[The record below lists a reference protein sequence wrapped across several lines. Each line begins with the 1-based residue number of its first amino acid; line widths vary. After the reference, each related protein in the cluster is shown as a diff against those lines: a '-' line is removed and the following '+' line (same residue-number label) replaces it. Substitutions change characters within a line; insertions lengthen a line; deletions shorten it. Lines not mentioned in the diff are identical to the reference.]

1 MATTQPEELQTHPT
15 TGTSVPSAAGTAAPL
30 TPSEPRPTLKDWF
43 RFATIVI
50 IALNVLMFVIMVAQ
64 GVSFISPTAE
74 SVLKWGADYG
84 PLTLHGQWWRMVVS
98 TFLHFGLIHLA
109 FNMFVLFSIGLFMEE
124 LAGRMKL
131 CRIPTRKSHWNRAY
145 KGRGMQLG
153 RASTAKNGR
162 ATDGEYKYE
171 ARKSDVS
178 DRLAAFDPVY
188 DAAPDERCDPRQ
200 GWDARGRRLDADWS
214 AGACRVAVRNADAR
228 GAAVR
233 AHHHARGVAD
243 SNGYA
248 GDPRDVRGGNFPGA
262 AREGRSCVSVRLDA
276 THAWPD
282 GDFLVHPRSAWTVE
296 FAPTLAAH

>member
-131 CRIPTRKSHWNRAY
+131 CRIPTR
-145 KGRGMQLG
+145 
-153 RASTAKNGR
+153 
-162 ATDGEYKYE
+162 
-171 ARKSDVS
+171 
-178 DRLAAFDPVY
+178 
-188 DAAPDERCDPRQ
+188 
-200 GWDARGRRLDADWS
+200 
-214 AGACRVAVRNADAR
+214 
-228 GAAVR
+228 
-233 AHHHARGVAD
+233 
-243 SNGYA
+243 
-248 GDPRDVRGGNFPGA
+248 
-262 AREGRSCVSVRLDA
+262 
-276 THAWPD
+276 
-282 GDFLVHPRSAWTVE
+282 
-296 FAPTLAAH
+296 